1 MRKEDKIKKL
11 VLGEN
16 KFNKLKENKE
26 NILITK
32 EEAEKIKQL
41 TEAAKYWDNFNF
53 DLYLKRFQND

>member
-11 VLGEN
+11 VLGEI

-26 NILITK
+26 NILNTK

-53 DLYLKRFQND
+53 DLYLKRFES

>member
-1 MRKEDKIKKL
+1 MRKEEKIKKL
-11 VLGEN
+11 VLGGN
-16 KFNKLKENKE
+16 KFNKLKEKME

-53 DLYLKRFQND
+53 DLYLKRFES

>member
-11 VLGEN
+11 VLGEI

-53 DLYLKRFQND
+53 DLYLKRFES